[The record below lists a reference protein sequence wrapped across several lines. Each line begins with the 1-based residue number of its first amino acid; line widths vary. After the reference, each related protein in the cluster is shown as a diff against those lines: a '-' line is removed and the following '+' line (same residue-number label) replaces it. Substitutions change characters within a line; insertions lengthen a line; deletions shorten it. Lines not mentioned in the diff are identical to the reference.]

1 MDIRRAAIAAA
12 GGVALAALTLGALPV
27 GAQEPDLLPISVTP
41 TSGPAG
47 TVATVTGS
55 GCVSDGPTSD
65 LIVWLWYGDDPEPI
79 LSVAGNVSPDGTW
92 SASVQSE
99 ASDPPGT
106 YTLSATCFDG
116 IESDQVVAEYDFVE
130 FELTAPASGARP
142 RARGSGRAR
151 RSPCRGGTGSRR
163 AGDAELHRL
172 TRQASPAGT
181 PAPAAPSPQ
190 PEGGA
195 VSREGGAMT

>member
-41 TSGPAG
+41 TSGPVG

-99 ASDPPGT
+99 VSDPPGT

-130 FELTAPASGARP
+130 FELTAPA
-142 RARGSGRAR
+142 
-151 RSPCRGGTGSRR
+151 
-163 AGDAELHRL
+163 
-172 TRQASPAGT
+172 PA
-181 PAPAAPSPQ
+181 PDPAPEAPVEPAAAPAATAPAAAVPGTPSYT
-190 PEGGA
+190 G
-195 VSREGGAMT
+195 